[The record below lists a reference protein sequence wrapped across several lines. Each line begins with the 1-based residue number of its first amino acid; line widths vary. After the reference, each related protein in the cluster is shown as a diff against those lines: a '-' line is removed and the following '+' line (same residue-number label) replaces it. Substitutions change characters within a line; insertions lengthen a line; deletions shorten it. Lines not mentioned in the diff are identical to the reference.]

1 MNSLD
6 TVIIII
12 MLFCLL
18 YGFFKGFFSEIIAI
32 IGLVISIVVAGR
44 YYHLLAP
51 HILVFLQIEALAG
64 FASFVLILFA
74 GMFAFGLL
82 RLVIKK
88 TTVEMELGWADH
100 LLGILLGF
108 IKGLLISSVIVLMIL
123 AIWGSE
129 VKVIRSSRL
138 APTITRISQITAN
151 LLPDKIKNSSLGK
164 IMKDKN

>member
-12 MLFCLL
+12 MLVCVL
-18 YGFFKGFFSEIIAI
+18 YGYFKGFISEVLAIA
-32 IGLVISIVVAGR
+32 GLLISIVAAGR

-51 HILVFLQIEALAG
+51 HLLVFLRIEALAG

-74 GMFAFGLL
+74 GMLLFGVL

-100 LLGILLGF
+100 FLGFLLGT
-108 IKGLLISSVIVLMIL
+108 IKGALISSVIVLMII
-123 AIWGSE
+123 AIWGKD
-129 VKVIRSSRL
+129 VRVIRRSKLVPIITKVSR
-138 APTITRISQITAN
+138 ITAG
-151 LLPDKIKNSSLGK
+151 LLPEKVKNTSLGK
-164 IMKDKN
+164 MLEK

>member
-1 MNSLD
+1 
-6 TVIIII
+6 
-12 MLFCLL
+12 
-18 YGFFKGFFSEIIAI
+18 
-32 IGLVISIVVAGR
+32 
-44 YYHLLAP
+44 
-51 HILVFLQIEALAG
+51 
-64 FASFVLILFA
+64 
-74 GMFAFGLL
+74 
-82 RLVIKK
+82 
-88 TTVEMELGWADH
+88 MELGWADH

-138 APTITRISQITAN
+138 VPTITRISQITAN

>member
-6 TVIIII
+6 TVLIII
-12 MLFCLL
+12 MLICLL
-18 YGFFKGFFSEIIAI
+18 HGYFKGFFSEIIAI
-32 IGLVISIVVAGR
+32 IGLIISIVAAGR

-51 HILVFLQIEALAG
+51 HLVIILRIDALAG
-64 FASFVLILFA
+64 FASFIFILFA

-82 RLVIKK
+82 RLIIKK

-100 LLGILLGF
+100 LLGALLGCV
-108 IKGLLISSVIVLMIL
+108 KGGVISSVIVLMIL
-123 AIWGSE
+123 SIWGSE
-129 VKVIRSSRL
+129 ANAIRTSKL
-138 APTITRISQITAN
+138 VPTITKISQITVN

>member
-12 MLFCLL
+12 MLVCVL
-18 YGFFKGFFSEIIAI
+18 YGYFKGFISEVLAIA
-32 IGLVISIVVAGR
+32 GLLISIVAAGR

-51 HILVFLQIEALAG
+51 HLLVFLRIEALAG

-74 GMFAFGLL
+74 GMLLFGVL

-100 LLGILLGF
+100 FLGFLLGT
-108 IKGLLISSVIVLMIL
+108 IKGALISSVIVLMII
-123 AIWGSE
+123 AIWGKD
-129 VKVIRSSRL
+129 VRVIRRSKL
-138 APTITRISQITAN
+138 VPTITKVSRITAG
-151 LLPDKIKNSSLGK
+151 LLPEKVKNTSLGK
-164 IMKDKN
+164 MLEK